1 MRVNGEIF
9 VSVASFCD
17 PELQF
22 TLSSLFGQASQPE
35 RLHVAVIDQSADDNR
50 SWIAAQPFAA
60 QIRYVQL
67 NPVDSRGVSWARSLA
82 FSLYQNE
89 QWLLQIDSHTL
100 FEPGWDER
108 LIGQCQ
114 TLCERVARPIISTY
128 PPPFRF
134 DEAGKP
140 FLPYEKSQSIY
151 ALRPKEDATMDAH
164 SPKMPFAVTHHA
176 IDQDFE
182 VGHHIA
188 GGFLFTLGRFTQD
201 VPYDPYMYFHGE
213 EQNMALRAYTAGYTI
228 FHPRH
233 ALIPL
238 AHLYKAAGQ
247 EHKGQHWRADLERQ
261 RTFSYSE
268 LMRQSDQR
276 LARLIRG
283 DESLGAF
290 RPGFARPLQ
299 AFCDESGFDYANF
312 KIQAPGPVVR
322 PDFLTL
328 CNTRHGPMMVAN
340 QDRSIGRSLRL
351 CGHWAADL
359 LDLALAEIQPGNTVI
374 EVGSCYGEH
383 AIPIQNKLGLNGKLV
398 AIEPNPVLF
407 KLLSANLVVNQY
419 LDTLP
424 IQAAVA
430 DQSCT
435 VAVLTANLTVPCYLS
450 RISLAHSKDQLA
462 APVKALTI
470 DELGLNHLHVLKIN
484 TNGFDAQVLKGA
496 LETCRRLK
504 PVVLVAGE
512 LLNLPALNQ
521 WASEAG
527 YESTEYRLRCHS
539 AAEMDRHPELW
550 NPELHCLL
558 MRPRS

>member
-1 MRVNGEIF
+1 MQQGSEIF

-22 TLSSLFGQASQPE
+22 TLNSLFGQAAQPA
-35 RLHVAVIDQSADDNR
+35 RLRVALIDQSSDDNR
-50 SWIAAQPFAA
+50 TWIAAQPFAT

-82 FSLYQNE
+82 FSLYQGE
-89 QWLLQIDSHTL
+89 PWLLQIDSHTL
-100 FEPGWDER
+100 FEPGWDDT
-108 LIGQCQ
+108 LINQCL
-114 TLCERVARPIISTY
+114 TLCKTVAKPVISTY

-134 DEAGKP
+134 DDSGKP

-151 ALRPKEDATMDAH
+151 ALRPKEGASMDAN

-176 IDQDFE
+176 VDQDFE
-182 VGHHIA
+182 VGHHLA
-188 GGFLFTLGRFTQD
+188 GGFIFTLGRFTQD

-261 RTFSYSE
+261 RTFSYSD
-268 LMRQSDQR
+268 LMRQSDKR
-276 LARLIRG
+276 LAKVVRG

-299 AFCDESGFDYANF
+299 AFYEESGFDYHRFEIHEA
-312 KIQAPGPVVR
+312 KPTAR

-328 CNTRHGPMMVAN
+328 CNTRHGPMMVARN
-340 QDRSIGRSLRL
+340 DRSIGLSLQQ
-351 CGHWAADL
+351 CGHWAQGL
-359 LDLALAEIQPGNTVI
+359 LDLALAEIQTGDTVI
-374 EVGSCYGEH
+374 EVGSGYGEH
-383 AIPIQNKLGLNGKLV
+383 AIPIQDKLGVRGKLV

-407 KLLSANLVVNQY
+407 KLLSANLVMNQH

-424 IQAAVA
+424 VHSAVA
-430 DQSCT
+430 DQACT
-435 VAVLTANLTVPCYLS
+435 VAVLTANLTMPCYLA

-470 DELGLNHLHVLKIN
+470 DELGLNQLNLLKIN

-512 LLNLPALNQ
+512 LLNLPALTQ
-521 WASEAG
+521 WAGDAG
-527 YESTEYRLRCHS
+527 YEMAEYRLPCHS
-539 AAEMDRHPELW
+539 ETDLNSHPDLW
-550 NPELHCLL
+550 NPELHCLVL
-558 MRPRS
+558 RPKP